1 MTPRILVIDDDL
13 DTCELVTMG
22 VRRHGFEAGAVT
34 NSEDAITAIQD
45 SDFDAVLCDV
55 HLNGEDGLELC
66 SRIVESRPDLPVV
79 IVTGHGDFDVAVG
92 AIRAGAYDFVNKP
105 VRIDQLILTLER
117 ATEHRQLR
125 REVKRLRAEV
135 DSAARVDDLIGESR
149 PMRRVYELI
158 AQLGDGESTVLITGE
173 SGTGKELVAR
183 AIHRKSRRA
192 DGPFIAIN
200 CAAMPA
206 SLLESELFGHVRG
219 AFTDAK
225 RSREGLFVQASN
237 GTLFLDEIGEMA
249 IEMQAKLLRV
259 LQERRVRP
267 VGGDTEI
274 EFDSRIISATNRD
287 LEEEVSEGRFR
298 EDLFYRINVINIP
311 VPPLRSRGSDILL
324 LAQAFLEQFAQQAD
338 KGVQGISA
346 AAAQKLRD
354 YDWPGNVRELENCLE
369 RAVTLTRF
377 DEITVE
383 DLPEALRNYQPRS
396 MVIPGDDPE
405 QMPTLEETE
414 RRYICRVLD
423 AVKWNKSHA
432 ARVLGM
438 DRRTLY
444 RKIDRLGIDEPG

>member
-1 MTPRILVIDDDL
+1 
-13 DTCELVTMG
+13 
-22 VRRHGFEAGAVT
+22 
-34 NSEDAITAIQD
+34 
-45 SDFDAVLCDV
+45 
-55 HLNGEDGLELC
+55 
-66 SRIVESRPDLPVV
+66 
-79 IVTGHGDFDVAVG
+79 
-92 AIRAGAYDFVNKP
+92 
-105 VRIDQLILTLER
+105 
-117 ATEHRQLR
+117 
-125 REVKRLRAEV
+125 
-135 DSAARVDDLIGESR
+135 
-149 PMRRVYELI
+149 
-158 AQLGDGESTVLITGE
+158 
-173 SGTGKELVAR
+173 
-183 AIHRKSRRA
+183 
-192 DGPFIAIN
+192 
-200 CAAMPA
+200 
-206 SLLESELFGHVRG
+206 
-219 AFTDAK
+219 
-225 RSREGLFVQASN
+225 
-237 GTLFLDEIGEMA
+237 MA

-267 VGGDTEI
+267 VGGDAEI

-287 LEEEVSEGRFR
+287 LEEEVAEARFR